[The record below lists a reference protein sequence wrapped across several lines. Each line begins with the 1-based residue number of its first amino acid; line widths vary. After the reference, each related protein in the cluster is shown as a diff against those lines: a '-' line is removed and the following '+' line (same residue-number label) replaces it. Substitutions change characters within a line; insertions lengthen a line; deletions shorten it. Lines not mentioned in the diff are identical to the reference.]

1 MIQLYIRHTFIFRFF
16 SLTDYY
22 KILGIVPC
30 AIQYVLVGYLG
41 FFNKVRVNVFIDSL
55 FIWLCWV
62 FIVACG
68 ILLCHGRSFIVAQTL
83 VAAHRCYQLWHM
95 GLVDPGHV

>member
-1 MIQLYIRHTFIFRFF
+1 M
-16 SLTDYY
+16 SL
-22 KILGIVPC
+22 
-30 AIQYVLVGYLG
+30 LVIWV

-55 FIWLCWV
+55 FIWLCRV

-68 ILLCHGRSFIVAQTL
+68 IFIVSWEILHCGTDSI
-83 VAAHRCYQLWHM
+83 AAHRCYQLWHM